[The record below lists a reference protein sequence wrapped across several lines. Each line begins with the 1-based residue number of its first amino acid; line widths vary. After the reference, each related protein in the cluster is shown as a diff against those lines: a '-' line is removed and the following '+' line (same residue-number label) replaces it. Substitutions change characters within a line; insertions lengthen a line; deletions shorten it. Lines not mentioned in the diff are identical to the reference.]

1 MIGKIFV
8 TIKKTNGE
16 EIKEAYTDA
25 MEVDSWS
32 ATDKEIK
39 QCMLDALNNSPYSF
53 NGNAGGS
60 LIEDN
65 GNVWTFEFV
74 EV

>member
-1 MIGKIFV
+1 MKGKIFV
-8 TIKKTNGE
+8 TIKKADGE
-16 EIKEAYTDA
+16 EIKEAYTDTI
-25 MEVDSWS
+25 EVDGWS

-39 QCMLDALNNSPYSF
+39 ECMLDALNNSPHSF
-53 NGNAGGS
+53 NGNAGNS

-65 GNVWTFEFV
+65 GNVWTFDFM